1 MVKIKENAENLQN
14 KIVTAKI
21 IGDEGIDLI
30 GKLEEAY

>member
-1 MVKIKENAENLQN
+1 LQN

-30 GKLEEAY
+30 GKLEEAYW